1 MEQLRPYQIERIRHL
16 DRRITVTGILL
27 FLAVILW
34 LGIDWSIPRREWLIF
49 ALPISGFF
57 LYEVVR
63 LSAMVRWHIL
73 AWRQALLILLSFFPI
88 LVIIGLMVPY
98 PRLFW
103 SNWPWFAL
111 VALLVFYAYVRWM
124 LADRRIQRARDDQIQ
139 NSATRDSG
147 EGP

>member
-34 LGIDWSIPRREWLIF
+34 LGIDWTIPRREWLIF

-57 LYEVVR
+57 LYEAVR

-98 PRLFW
+98 PCLFW

-124 LADRRIQRARDDQIQ
+124 LADRRIRRAQDDQIQ
-139 NSATRDSG
+139 NSAKRDPG
-147 EGP
+147 KGP

>member
-27 FLAVILW
+27 FLAVTLW

-57 LYEVVR
+57 LYDVVR

-124 LADRRIQRARDDQIQ
+124 LADRRIQRAQDDQIQ
-139 NSATRDSG
+139 NSAKREPG
-147 EGP
+147 KGP